1 MENGLRLGSSAQT
14 ERWQYLQVVEWGA
27 CGGES
32 MYVVAFLIP
41 EGVGF
46 VSQSSLFQVV
56 VVGVVVL
63 CYIGR
68 AHV

>member
-1 MENGLRLGSSAQT
+1 
-14 ERWQYLQVVEWGA
+14 
-27 CGGES
+27 

-46 VSQSSLFQVV
+46 VFQSSLFQVV

-63 CYIGR
+63 CW
-68 AHV
+68 